1 MKMNNS
7 NALLRRLVFVL
18 AATSSLFVT
27 EIAYSQWVFVARHA
41 IGRIE
46 QVSQS
51 QSSPGQPATEVV
63 TVILDAPAQ
72 RVYDVALSTIQKNQ
86 NVNIVSADSQNL
98 SLKISQD
105 SQMATLSIR
114 ALGDD
119 SSQLVIVGPV
129 VQGQNSG
136 ATRIAQG
143 VINICNGLGKDCK
156 LANQQ

>member
-1 MKMNNS
+1 MNNFQS
-7 NALLRRLVFVL
+7 ILIKEVGSMMMNNNNVLLRRLVFVL

-98 SLKISQD
+98 SLK
-105 SQMATLSIR
+105 
-114 ALGDD
+114 
-119 SSQLVIVGPV
+119 
-129 VQGQNSG
+129 
-136 ATRIAQG
+136 
-143 VINICNGLGKDCK
+143 
-156 LANQQ
+156 LARTVKRLPSLLDL